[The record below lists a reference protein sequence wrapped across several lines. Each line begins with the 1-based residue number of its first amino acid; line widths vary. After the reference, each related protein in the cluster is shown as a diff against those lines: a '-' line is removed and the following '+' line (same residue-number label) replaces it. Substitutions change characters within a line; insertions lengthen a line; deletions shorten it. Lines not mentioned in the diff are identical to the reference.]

1 MTSSR
6 ASSGASSTATGTAA
20 ASGSAGS
27 GSGLP
32 GRRALGAGA
41 LAALGTVALSA
52 CGGGPDGRGPAPD
65 RTGPAAAEPG
75 GDRRMPDE
83 AAPHELTYMSWPSR
97 RVWKSYA
104 HAVREDIARIART
117 IAEFEPVTLLAD
129 ERDAKAARRACGS
142 GVEILPVP
150 VDDLW
155 MRDTG
160 PSFVLGPD
168 GVAGVDLNFNGWGG
182 KQEHARDSEVAR
194 RILSGLRV
202 PRVRAPI
209 VGEGGAIE
217 VDGAGTLL
225 ATESSLVNDN
235 RNPGKS
241 RDDIERALKPLFGVT
256 QVLWVD
262 GVRGED
268 ITDYH
273 IDSLARFAEPG
284 VVVMSTPA
292 PTAPDDV
299 WTKVYRQAREALS
312 EAKDARGGSLDLV
325 SLPEPTHIGRRG
337 PDFLASYV
345 NYYVANDAVIM
356 PRFGDRK
363 ADSGAAS
370 IVRELYPGRE
380 VTQLPVN
387 ALGEGGGGIHCA
399 TQQLPKAP

>member
-1 MTSSR
+1 MPR
-6 ASSGASSTATGTAA
+6 
-20 ASGSAGS
+20 
-27 GSGLP
+27 
-32 GRRALGAGA
+32 RRALRAGA
-41 LAALGTVALSA
+41 LAALGATALSA
-52 CGGGPDGRGPAPD
+52 CGGEGGAEHPGKQD
-65 RTGPAAAEPG
+65 RAEPATAPSADG
-75 GDRRMPDE
+75 RRMPDE

-97 RVWKSYA
+97 RIWKSYV

-168 GVAGVDLNFNGWGG
+168 GLAGVDLRFNGWGD
-182 KQEHARDSEVAR
+182 KQEHARDGEVAR
-194 RILSGLRV
+194 RILADRGV
-202 PRVRAPI
+202 PRVEAPI

-225 ATESSLVNDN
+225 ATESSLVNGN

-241 RDDIERALKPLFGVT
+241 RDDIERALKRLFGVT
-256 QVLWVD
+256 RVIWVD
-262 GVRGED
+262 GVRGKD

-273 IDSLARFAEPG
+273 IDALARFAEPG
-284 VVVMSTPA
+284 VVVMSTPP

-299 WTKVYRQAREALS
+299 WSKAYAQARETLS
-312 EAKDARGGSLDLV
+312 AAKDARGKSLDLAA
-325 SLPEPTHIGRRG
+325 LPEPTRIGRRG

-345 NYYVANDAVIM
+345 NYYVANGAVIM

-363 ADSGAAS
+363 ADSAAAS
-370 IVRELYPGRE
+370 IVRELYPGRQ
-380 VTQLPVN
+380 VTQIPVD